1 MMIFKRNQYT
11 YTHTHIY
18 ITTICLHMYTVD
30 SKVSAIECGKERENW
45 YKEKIINNF
54 LAQFYH
60 VCWYMLF
67 INENFKHFAC
77 QSYFFSIWQRYSSV
91 KKKTN
96 KQANKSKTGTMSCLL
111 INGKCYFFC
120 KIKFLS
126 IFSCQCSRPVAVIPQ
141 SYSCA
146 DECIYYLKNSLGIS
160 VLFCFSLLKILVF
173 TNFIEPKSV
182 LKLT

>member
-1 MMIFKRNQYT
+1 MRRLLIIF
-11 YTHTHIY
+11 
-18 ITTICLHMYTVD
+18 LHSFTVFAD
-30 SKVSAIECGKERENW
+30 TCFLSM
-45 YKEKIINNF
+45 KILNTLPASPI
-54 LAQFYH
+54 
-60 VCWYMLF
+60 
-67 INENFKHFAC
+67 
-77 QSYFFSIWQRYSSV
+77 FFSIWQRYSSV